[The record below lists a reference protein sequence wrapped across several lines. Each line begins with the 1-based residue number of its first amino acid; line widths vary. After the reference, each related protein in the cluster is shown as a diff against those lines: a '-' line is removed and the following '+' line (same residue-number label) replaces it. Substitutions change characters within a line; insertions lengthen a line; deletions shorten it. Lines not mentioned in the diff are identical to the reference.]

1 MTRCSCFSC
10 RLDSSPRTR
19 VVSSKRASGPNSEME
34 RQNRKTLAAFG
45 REYDYAVPK
54 KKATKPPT
62 VAPETRI
69 LKWFFGHIFSLL
81 RRHGNVVVFWLGIAY
96 CAHEASVA
104 LRAYAGHISTADLS
118 LRILGSFAGTISL
131 SISASGLSISLYLKE
146 RREHRATRE
155 RLAAEKE
162 VLEKL
167 LDVRR
172 TSSLLTPEGQTRKG
186 DE

>member
-1 MTRCSCFSC
+1 M
-10 RLDSSPRTR
+10 
-19 VVSSKRASGPNSEME
+19 
-34 RQNRKTLAAFG
+34 
-45 REYDYAVPK
+45 PK
-54 KKATKPPT
+54 KKAPKPPRT
-62 VAPETRI
+62 IPPETRPI
-69 LKWFFGHIFSLL
+69 KWFFGHIFSLL
-81 RRHGNVVVFWLGIAY
+81 RRHGNVVAFWLGIAY
-96 CAHEASVA
+96 CAHEDSGA
-104 LRAYAGHISTADLS
+104 LRAYAGHVSTADIS

-131 SISASGLSISLYLKE
+131 SVTASGLSITLYLKE

-167 LDVRR
+167 LDARR

>member
-1 MTRCSCFSC
+1 M
-10 RLDSSPRTR
+10 
-19 VVSSKRASGPNSEME
+19 A
-34 RQNRKTLAAFG
+34 
-45 REYDYAVPK
+45 K
-54 KKATKPPT
+54 KKAPVKASSEAKP
-62 VAPETRI
+62 APEVPFS
-69 LKWFFGHIFSLL
+69 KWFFGHVFSLL
-81 RRHGNVVVFWLGIAY
+81 RRYGNIIVFWSGIAY
-96 CAHEASVA
+96 CSHEGSLA

-118 LRILGSFAGTISL
+118 LRILGTFAGTFTL
-131 SISASGLSISLYLKE
+131 GISATGLSISLYFKE

-167 LDVRR
+167 LDSRR